1 MQDLWKQ
8 VAEQYH
14 VSAEE
19 VQAEITKAIET
30 GMQTAEHSV
39 RRAWAEIPR
48 RCRKTVTQQ
57 TAPRKRNPA
66 MIHLLTIPAKRTAK
80 RRPFCVSDSRFFWK
94 EFFTG
99 SQ

>member
-1 MQDLWKQ
+1 MMQDLWKQ

-19 VQAEITKAIET
+19 VQAEISKAIET

-48 RCRKTVTQQ
+48 RCEVRVIQALAAVVLKDGAAERQEYAV
-57 TAPRKRNPA
+57 KR
-66 MIHLLTIPAKRTAK
+66 
-80 RRPFCVSDSRFFWK
+80 
-94 EFFTG
+94 
-99 SQ
+99 

>member
-1 MQDLWKQ
+1 MMQDLWKQ

-48 RCRKTVTQQ
+48 RCDVPEPEEASTPSARRWRTF
-57 TAPRKRNPA
+57 PCRWSPISSPA
-66 MIHLLTIPAKRTAK
+66 T
-80 RRPFCVSDSRFFWK
+80 
-94 EFFTG
+94 
-99 SQ
+99 

>member
-1 MQDLWKQ
+1 MMQDLWKQ

-48 RCRKTVTQQ
+48 RCDVQEPEEVVASLVIQALATGVLPDGAAERQEYAV
-57 TAPRKRNPA
+57 KR
-66 MIHLLTIPAKRTAK
+66 
-80 RRPFCVSDSRFFWK
+80 
-94 EFFTG
+94 
-99 SQ
+99 

>member
-48 RCRKTVTQQ
+48 RCDVPEPEEELVPSAFLYRRWRQACCRTVPQNG
-57 TAPRKRNPA
+57 RNMP
-66 MIHLLTIPAKRTAK
+66 
-80 RRPFCVSDSRFFWK
+80 
-94 EFFTG
+94 
-99 SQ
+99 

>member
-48 RCRKTVTQQ
+48 RCDVPEEVVAWLVIQALATGVLPDGAAERQEYAV
-57 TAPRKRNPA
+57 KR
-66 MIHLLTIPAKRTAK
+66 
-80 RRPFCVSDSRFFWK
+80 
-94 EFFTG
+94 
-99 SQ
+99 

>member
-1 MQDLWKQ
+1 MMQDLWKQ

-48 RCRKTVTQQ
+48 RCDVPEPEEVVAWLVIQALAAGVLPDGAAERQDY
-57 TAPRKRNPA
+57 AEKR
-66 MIHLLTIPAKRTAK
+66 
-80 RRPFCVSDSRFFWK
+80 
-94 EFFTG
+94 
-99 SQ
+99 